1 MGPTLINKLCE
12 CKTSCG
18 CGNDVIKTSPT
29 CDTPPNCF
37 NPDTCSETFSTD
49 CAVYTGDTIAN
60 IGLVKGMRLSEA
72 IQLLISVIVFPGC
85 TYPTSPCLAVIG
97 LKSTTI
103 TQTSATFTWNAVV
116 GALNYHI
123 EYRQPSSPTWIVG
136 VNTPNLFDSIGGLTP
151 NTDYYVRVS
160 TNCGASSCYSLT
172 LLITTKTN

>member
-1 MGPTLINKLCE
+1 MINNSTNRLCG

-18 CGNDVIKTSPT
+18 CGNDVIATSPT
-29 CDTPPNCF
+29 CDSPPNCF

-72 IQLLISVIVFPGC
+72 IQLLVSVIVFPGC
-85 TYPTSPCLAVIG
+85 AYPTSPCLAVIG

-103 TQTSATFTWNAVV
+103 TQTSATFAWNPVA
-116 GALNYHI
+116 GAINYHI

-136 VNTPNLFDSIGGLTP
+136 ANTTNIFDSIGGLLP
-151 NTDYYVRVS
+151 NTEYFVRVS
-160 TNCGASSCYSLT
+160 TNCGAAFCYSLT